1 MSDGQVRSAGRGGTQ
16 GPLVT
21 AIVLAGG
28 GSRRFGSDKLVA
40 PVGGMPLLHRA
51 VLGVVAVADEL
62 VIVIAPEA
70 PEPSLPDGIAVPVRF
85 VRDPEPDKG
94 PLVGV
99 LAGLEAAESD
109 LAIVVAGDMP
119 LLVPVVLRRC
129 LDVVGGGGDD
139 AVVLEDPSGLLRPF
153 PMALHVAAARLAA
166 AAAVAA
172 GERRLG
178 RLLER
183 LGAQTLSANEWRALD
198 PDGTTLWDVDR
209 PEDAARLAD
218 RLA

>member
-1 MSDGQVRSAGRGGTQ
+1 MSDAQARSAGRDGTR

-28 GSRRFGSDKLVA
+28 ASRRFGSDKLVA

-85 VRDPEPDKG
+85 VRDAEPDKG

-119 LLVPVVLRRC
+119 LLVPAVLRRC

-153 PMALHVAAARLAA
+153 PMALSVAAARLAA
-166 AAAVAA
+166 AAGVAA

-183 LGAQTLSANEWRALD
+183 LGTQTLPANEWRALD

-209 PEDAARLAD
+209 PEDAVRLAD
-218 RLA
+218 RLD

>member
-1 MSDGQVRSAGRGGTQ
+1 MSHARVGSAGRSRQ
-16 GPLVT
+16 RRPLVT

-28 GSRRFGSDKLVA
+28 GSSRFGSDKLA
-40 PVGGMPLLHRA
+40 ATIGGMPLLHRA
-51 VLGVVAVADEL
+51 VLGVVGVADEL

-70 PEPSLPDGIAVPVRF
+70 PEPSLPGGIAVPVRF

-99 LAGLEAAESD
+99 LAGLQATRSG
-109 LAIVVAGDMP
+109 LAIIVAGDMP
-119 LLVPVVLRRC
+119 LLVAEVLRSC
-129 LDVVGGGGDD
+129 LDVLGHGGND
-139 AVVLEDPSGLLRPF
+139 AVVLEDVSGMLRPF
-153 PMALHVAAARLAA
+153 PMALNVAAARLAA
-166 AAAVAA
+166 AAAVVA

-183 LGAQTLSANEWRALD
+183 LGAHTLPANEWRALD
-198 PDGTTLWDVDR
+198 PDGTTLWDVDQ
-209 PEDAARLAD
+209 PEDAVRLAD